1 MSHKQYI
8 VSLYHFVV
16 FVLVNSFCQSLPF
29 TGEFNHFAFSV
40 INIKLIFI
48 CHVAIGIIYVMP
60 LFLTSFIT
68 DFFCVCKI
76 QKF

>member
-1 MSHKQYI
+1 MFHKQCI
-8 VSLYHFVV
+8 VRLCHFVV

-29 TGEFNHFAFSV
+29 TGVFNYFVFSV
-40 INIKLIFI
+40 ITIKLRFL
-48 CHVAIGIIYVMP
+48 CHVAIGIIYVIP